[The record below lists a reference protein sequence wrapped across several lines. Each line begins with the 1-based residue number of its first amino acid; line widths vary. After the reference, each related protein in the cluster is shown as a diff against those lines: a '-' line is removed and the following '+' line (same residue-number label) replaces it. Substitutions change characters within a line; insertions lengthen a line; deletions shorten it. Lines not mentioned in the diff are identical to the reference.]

1 MSYMSHSRTMQSFLV
16 EPLQSADI
24 STMVIIN
31 AFDECKDEDPESAIL
46 LVLGK
51 SVLDIPHV
59 KFLITSQ
66 PERDIVTG
74 FCHPLLE
81 GLTDFFVLHHVEPSI
96 VDKDICHFFEHELS
110 MLASQ
115 HSWINGWPTD
125 EELDSLCQRAAGFFV
140 YAVATV
146 NFLNHHLQD
155 PSDQLNIL
163 MASPESTAH
172 EGEVELKVHTSLDAL
187 YMSIFQKSFQ
197 KNKARDDAMVC
208 SILSAVVLV
217 TNPLSLS
224 AIALLM
230 GFHHNQVQH
239 TLDLIQSL
247 LIVPEDHGSPIQ
259 PFHKSFPDFITDPTR
274 CSDVRFYISPDFHIG
289 LALQCLKL
297 MAKSLKKNMCSIP
310 DYALNSD
317 VGNLPQRMKES
328 DVHGALEYACR
339 SWYKHL
345 IVTNN
350 QIEDVVSAL
359 CDFLEE
365 RFILWLEVLS
375 ALNIVGD
382 AVYALVTLTKWL
394 NEVCLN

>member
-1 MSYMSHSRTMQSFLV
+1 MQSFLV

-155 PSDQLNIL
+155 PSNQLNIL
-163 MASPESTAH
+163 MASPESTAY
-172 EGEVELKVHTSLDAL
+172 EGC
-187 YMSIFQKSFQ
+187 YR
-197 KNKARDDAMVC
+197 AR
-208 SILSAVVLV
+208 
-217 TNPLSLS
+217 
-224 AIALLM
+224 
-230 GFHHNQVQH
+230 
-239 TLDLIQSL
+239 
-247 LIVPEDHGSPIQ
+247 
-259 PFHKSFPDFITDPTR
+259 
-274 CSDVRFYISPDFHIG
+274 
-289 LALQCLKL
+289 
-297 MAKSLKKNMCSIP
+297 
-310 DYALNSD
+310 
-317 VGNLPQRMKES
+317 
-328 DVHGALEYACR
+328 
-339 SWYKHL
+339 
-345 IVTNN
+345 
-350 QIEDVVSAL
+350 
-359 CDFLEE
+359 
-365 RFILWLEVLS
+365 
-375 ALNIVGD
+375 
-382 AVYALVTLTKWL
+382 
-394 NEVCLN
+394 